1 MSFADLKVIE
11 LATVLAGPSVGM
23 FFAELGASVLKI
35 ENPKTNGDMTRH
47 WKLPTE
53 DQTGAISAHYSSVNY
68 KKEVEF
74 IDFSKPEG
82 YSKLLA
88 LIKDCDILLTNFKP
102 GSAEKLLLDYPRVKR
117 VNSNIIYAELTGFG
131 SDDIRPAFDV
141 VLQAETGFMGMTG
154 EPGQPPVKM
163 PVALIDVIAAHH
175 LKEGILTALIQ
186 RKKNSPQKV
195 EVSLYDAALSSLVNQ
210 ASNYLMAGHV
220 PQPMGSK
227 HPNIAPYGDQF
238 LTKDKKWFVLAVGT
252 DNQFKKLHETLGI
265 TVLNNNQQFDT
276 NAKRVTQREALNA
289 ILQKEIKLWERSKI
303 QDVLLAAGVPCGA
316 VKMLNEVFQ
325 EEKATHL
332 VLEEDIDGV
341 KTKRVKSKLFKIS
354 S

>member
-1 MSFADLKVIE
+1 MSFIDLKVIE

-23 FFAELGASVLKI
+23 FLAELGASVLKI

-47 WKLPTE
+47 WKLPSE
-53 DQTGAISAHYSSVNY
+53 DASSPTSAYYSSVNY

-74 IDFSKPEG
+74 IDFSTPNG
-82 YSKLLA
+82 YSKLRA
-88 LIKDCDILLTNFKP
+88 LIEDCDILLTNFKP
-102 GSAEKLLLDYPRVKR
+102 GSAEKLMLDYNRVKQI
-117 VNSNIIYAELTGFG
+117 NPNIIYAELTGFG
-131 SDDIRPAFDV
+131 TNDIRPAFDV
-141 VLQAETGFMGMTG
+141 VLQAETGFMGMCG
-154 EPGQPPVKM
+154 EQGQPPVKM

-186 RKKNSPQKV
+186 RKKNKPQKV

-210 ASNYLMAGHV
+210 ASNYLMAGHI

-238 LTKDKKWFVLAVGT
+238 LTKDKKWLVLAVGT
-252 DNQFKKLHETLGI
+252 DKQFQKLHETLEI
-265 TVLNNNQQFDT
+265 TALNNNQQFDT
-276 NAKRVTQREALNA
+276 NTKRVTQRKALNA
-289 ILQKEIKLWERSKI
+289 ILQKEIKLWERAEI
-303 QDVLLAAGVPCGA
+303 QAILLASGVPCGA

-332 VLEEDIDGV
+332 VLEEDVNGV
-341 KTKRVKSKLFKIS
+341 KTKRVKSKIFKIS